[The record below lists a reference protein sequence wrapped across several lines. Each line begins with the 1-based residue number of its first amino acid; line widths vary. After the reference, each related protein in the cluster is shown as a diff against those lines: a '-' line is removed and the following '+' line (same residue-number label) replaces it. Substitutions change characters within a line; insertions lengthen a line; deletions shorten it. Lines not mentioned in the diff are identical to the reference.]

1 MQNTTQKTKDQVTLH
16 KNKTWMNSGASESD
30 IKRQIANVW
39 RLSTEVKINIAK
51 CRIEAVSQLF

>member
-1 MQNTTQKTKDQVTLH
+1 MQNITQKTKDQVTLH

-39 RLSTEVKINIAK
+39 RLSTG
-51 CRIEAVSQLF
+51 S